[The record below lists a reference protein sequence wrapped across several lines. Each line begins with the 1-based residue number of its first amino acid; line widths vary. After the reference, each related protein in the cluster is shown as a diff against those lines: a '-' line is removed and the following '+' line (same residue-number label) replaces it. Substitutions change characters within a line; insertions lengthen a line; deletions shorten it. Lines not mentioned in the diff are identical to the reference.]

1 MLQVHWNNKNI
12 AEIYDLSIEEAF
24 NFFTEEK
31 QITKIVS
38 LMLQLGLGYIKL
50 GQPSNT
56 LSGGEAQRI
65 KLTKHFAKQSKKTLL
80 LLEEPS
86 IGLHQKNVRQLL
98 KALHELKKQTAG
110 IICFENHPLFKA
122 SCDTLVNNALIAE
135 KQEFKEVKDQ
145 RRDTISV
152 KGARTHYLKDL
163 DIDFPKNQ
171 LSVITGISGS
181 GKSSLVIDTLHGF
194 GLQEMTKQFSSY
206 QQSRVGREFS
216 V

>member
-1 MLQVHWNNKNI
+1 M
-12 AEIYDLSIEEAF
+12 
-24 NFFTEEK
+24 
-31 QITKIVS
+31 
-38 LMLQLGLGYIKL
+38 
-50 GQPSNT
+50 
-56 LSGGEAQRI
+56 
-65 KLTKHFAKQSKKTLL
+65 
-80 LLEEPS
+80 LEEPS
-86 IGLHQKNVRQLL
+86 IGLHQQNVRQLI

-110 IICFENHPLFKA
+110 IICFENHPLFNA

-135 KQEFKEVKDQ
+135 NQDLKEVKDQ

-206 QQSRVGREFS
+206 QQSRVGVNFQFEVDHIEGLSPTICVTRKEKSFTERSDISKQTGIDKILRFAFS
-216 V
+216 QKSPI